1 MSSPAWSPRD
11 THSTTGIT
19 QQLSVSGPTA
29 TLIPQTSAPSASCVD
44 SQTLQSPSKN
54 ASDLFQ
60 ESGQANHSAT
70 HHHIAPPPSFSYGAV
85 PMSISMSESSQEA
98 SSTPATKSNPAAS
111 NAVIQPPGPVQSPG
125 AGASFSYNIVINN
138 NVGSSAGQQI
148 QSNSNSSTAAL
159 REAGTCI
166 VTSSGSESLSVAAH
180 SSLSSSS
187 TAATPNLFPTA
198 MWMTTTPSFTA
209 HPGRGGSPAIPGPPG
224 IHLPGSFCS
233 NNTVRSMP
241 PVLPFPATL
250 PPNSVAQQIYP
261 TFQSL
266 PAMAPP
272 PQAHWLQ
279 PPQIAGIQRPQYLQY
294 PAMIT
299 NPFPLPVRGMAHPSF
314 SLPDSQPPGVSLLG
328 PPAGTSLDSVGSIQ
342 YVRSSEMQSELP
354 PPGTD
359 HEKKGDDNG
368 GLITVSNEEAD
379 AWTAHKTD
387 TGAVYYYNAVTG
399 ESTYEKPHGYKGE
412 LDKVTVQSTPVS
424 WEKLGSTDWALVTTD
439 DGKKYYYNNKTKV
452 SSWQIPME
460 VTEWMKTRHEEDPL
474 RANTISMQNSSMLHE
489 KGSGSISLNT
499 PAVNNGGRDAIA
511 LRPSSLPGSS
521 SALDMIKKKLQ
532 DSGMPI
538 ASSSLPASSGPST
551 SDANGLRVVDATVKG
566 PQDEDNK
573 DKQKDA
579 NGGGNISDSSS
590 DSEDVDSGPTKEEC
604 IIKFKEMLKER
615 GVAPFSKWEKELP
628 KILFDPRFKAV
639 PSHSARRSLFEHY
652 VRTRAEEER
661 KEKRA
666 AQKSAVEGF
675 RKLLE
680 EASEDIDHKTDYQSF
695 KEKWGSDPRFEALD
709 RKEREVLL
717 KERVLALRRAVEEK
731 LQATR
736 AAATSSFKSM
746 LRDKSD
752 INSNTRWSRVK
763 DSLRS
768 DPRYKSVRHE
778 DRELLFNEYISELR
792 AVEEEVDRATKAKR
806 EEQDKLKERERE
818 MRKRKEREEQE
829 VERVRLKVRR
839 NEALSSYQALL
850 VETIKDP
857 QASWTESKPKLEKD
871 SQGRATN
878 PDLDKS
884 DTEKLFR
891 EHVKTLYERCAREF
905 QALLAE
911 VISTEAATQ
920 VTEDGKSSLT
930 SWSTAKRILK
940 TDSRYSKM
948 PRKDR
953 ESLWRRYAEEIQRKR
968 KLASDP
974 TDDRINT
981 EKRSRNSLDSVRSP
995 AESRRIRERR

>member
-19 QQLSVSGPTA
+19 QQVSVSGPTA
-29 TLIPQTSAPSASCVD
+29 TLISQTSAPSASCVD
-44 SQTLQSPSKN
+44 SQTLKSPSKN
-54 ASDLFQ
+54 ASVSFQ
-60 ESGQANHSAT
+60 EYCLANHSAT

-85 PMSISMSESSQEA
+85 PKPISTSEISQEA
-98 SSTPATKSNPAAS
+98 SSTPVMKSSPTAS
-111 NAVIQPPGPVQSPG
+111 NAVIQPPGPGKSPG
-125 AGASFSYNIVINN
+125 TGPSFSYNIVINN
-138 NVGSSAGQQI
+138 NVGSSAGQQF
-148 QSNSNSSTAAL
+148 QSNTNASTAAL
-159 REAGTCI
+159 REGGTCI
-166 VTSSGSESLSVAAH
+166 VSSSGSQSLSVAAH

-187 TAATPNLFPTA
+187 TAATPNLYPTT
-198 MWMTTTPSFTA
+198 MWMPTPSFTA
-209 HPGRGGSPAIPGPPG
+209 HPGMGGSPATPGPPG
-224 IHLPGSFCS
+224 IHLSGPFCS
-233 NNTVRSMP
+233 NNTVRSMS
-241 PVLPFPATL
+241 PVMPFTATL

-299 NPFPLPVRGMAHPSF
+299 NPFPLPVRGQPHPSF
-314 SLPDSQPPGVSLLG
+314 SLPDSQPPGISPLG
-328 PPAGTSLDSVGSIQ
+328 PSGGTSLDSMGSVQ
-342 YVRSSEMQSELP
+342 HVRSSGMQSELP

-359 HEKKGDDNG
+359 YEKKADDNG
-368 GLITVSNEEAD
+368 GHITVSNEEAE

-399 ESTYEKPHGYKGE
+399 ESTYEQPHGYKGE
-412 LDKVTVQSTPVS
+412 PDKVTVQSTPVS
-424 WEKLGSTDWALVTTD
+424 WDKLGTTDWALVTTD

-452 SSWQIPME
+452 SSWQVPVE
-460 VTEWMKTRHEEDPL
+460 VTEWMKKRHEGDPL
-474 RANTISMQNSSMLHE
+474 RANTMSMQNSSMLPE
-489 KGSGSISLNT
+489 KGPVSISLNT
-499 PAVNNGGRDAIA
+499 PAINNGGRDATA
-511 LRPSSLPGSS
+511 LRPSALPGSS

-532 DSGMPI
+532 DPGMPI
-538 ASSSLPASSGPST
+538 ASSPLPASSGPST

-566 PQDEDNK
+566 PQDEDSK

-579 NGGGNISDSSS
+579 NGGGNFSDSSS

-615 GVAPFSKWEKELP
+615 RVAPFSKWEKELP
-628 KILFDPRFKAV
+628 KILFDPRFKAI

-666 AQKSAVEGF
+666 AQKAAVEGF

-717 KERVLALRRAVEEK
+717 NERVLALRRAVEEK

-736 AAATSSFKSM
+736 AAASSSFKSM

-752 INSNTRWSRVK
+752 ITSNTRWSRVK

-792 AVEEEVDRATKAKR
+792 AAEEEVYRATKAKR
-806 EEQDKLKERERE
+806 EGQDKLKERERE
-818 MRKRKEREEQE
+818 MRKRKEREEEE
-829 VERVRLKVRR
+829 VER
-839 NEALSSYQALL
+839 
-850 VETIKDP
+850 
-857 QASWTESKPKLEKD
+857 ASWTESKPKLEKD
-871 SQGRATN
+871 PQERALN
-878 PDLDKS
+878 PALEKS
-884 DTEKLFR
+884 DLEKLFR
-891 EHVKTLYERCAREF
+891 EHVKTLYERCARDF

-920 VTEDGKSSLT
+920 ATEDGKSYLT

-940 TDSRYSKM
+940 TDPRYSKM

-953 ESLWRRYAEEIQRKR
+953 ESLWWRYAEEIQRKR

-974 TDDRINT
+974 TDDRLNT
-981 EKRSRNSLDSVRSP
+981 EKGCRNSLESVRSP